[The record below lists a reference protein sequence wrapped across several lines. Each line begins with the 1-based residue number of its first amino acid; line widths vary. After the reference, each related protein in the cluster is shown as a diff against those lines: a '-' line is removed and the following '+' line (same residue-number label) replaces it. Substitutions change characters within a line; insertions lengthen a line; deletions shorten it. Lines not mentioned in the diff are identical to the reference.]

1 MVSVAIVTIVQS
13 GDLDRIAAFYR
24 TAGYGGGVS
33 ADDITLA
40 ATVAGQ
46 IVGAVRLCREAAV
59 TVLRGMQVDPA
70 FQRQG
75 IGRTLL
81 RHCLPHLEGG
91 AAYCLPYAHLAGFYG
106 EAGFVPAPPAVL
118 PPFLADRLAGYLRK
132 GQGVIAMRRSGI
144 PYMPNR
150 SCASRMA

>member
-1 MVSVAIVTIVQS
+1 MVSIAVVRS
-13 GDLDRIAAFYR
+13 DELGRIAGFYR

-33 ADDITLA
+33 ADDITLV
-40 ATVAGQ
+40 ATTEEG
-46 IVGAVRLCREAAV
+46 IVGVVRLCNETGV
-59 TVLRGMQVDPA
+59 IVLRGMQVDPA

-81 RHCLPHLEGG
+81 RHCLPLLEGG
-91 AAYCLPYAHLAGFYG
+91 VAYCLPYAHLAGFYS
-106 EAGFVPAPPAVL
+106 EAGFVPAAPALL
-118 PPFLADRLAGYLRK
+118 PPFLAGRLAGYLRK
-132 GQGVIAMRRSGI
+132 GQWVIAMRRNGA